1 MMRQP
6 AINSEIMK
14 ALASFAA
21 SVAIPVL
28 YDDEQGGG
36 DQVGNRNEGC
46 QEPALRSGREAP

>member
-14 ALASFAA
+14 ALASFA

-28 YDDEQGGG
+28 YDDEQGGKKL
-36 DQVGNRNEGC
+36 
-46 QEPALRSGREAP
+46 PF